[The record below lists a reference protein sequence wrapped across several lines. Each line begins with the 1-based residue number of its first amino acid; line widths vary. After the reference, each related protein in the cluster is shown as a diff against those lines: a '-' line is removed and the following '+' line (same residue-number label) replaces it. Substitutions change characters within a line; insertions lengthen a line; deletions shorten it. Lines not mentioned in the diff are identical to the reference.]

1 MSICVLSRWPFI
13 CFQITEERQD
23 PGVGGRGRKHNC
35 NMWSPVSRQ
44 NDFVR
49 RLVCTLLS
57 SCGQYFSKG
66 SVGRRLDAF
75 LASFQRYVLS
85 KPPLPLHVEFDVQ
98 VSSCLGHS
106 WLLNRPQPDS
116 ISPVVDIPC

>member
-75 LASFQRYVLS
+75 LASVPALRALQAAAASARRVRRPGQQLS
-85 KPPLPLHVEFDVQ
+85 
-98 VSSCLGHS
+98 
-106 WLLNRPQPDS
+106 WPQLAAE
-116 ISPVVDIPC
+116 